1 MALSTETEN
10 DPDYQRFMEEM
21 RMVNRELDF
30 AIECKDDPQRQG
42 ELVEH
47 LEKVKEAFDRL
58 LE

>member
-10 DPDYQRFMEEM
+10 DPDYQRFVEEM
-21 RMVNRELDF
+21 RMVNLELDY
-30 AIECKDDPQRQG
+30 AIECKDDPQRHG
-42 ELVEH
+42 ELIGH